1 MAKRKR
7 RRGPNDGG
15 SIDQRPSGRWR
26 LRVRLDGRQVL
37 YGTYETEQEAF
48 QAQARWRLT
57 GLLPA
62 DDPDLAIKEPPSVA
76 VGGIRCDEW
85 FERWQEAKARRCS
98 VVRVGSGRGG
108 ASSTAARDRAQWRRW
123 WSPALGDRLPH
134 TLTPSEVAAVLQD
147 MEAAGRSP
155 NTLRTHWIMVRA
167 LFNWLVAEAVIA
179 SSPVAGLGLSVDPAQ
194 DRVREIVVP
203 DFGFLDLLYD
213 RLKSSQDRLVFELL
227 LGTGGRRSE
236 VAGMLVGDVDLVAKR
251 VWVRRPVV
259 EVEGRL
265 TRNAAP
271 KGGHTRAVVVG
282 PELGELL
289 REHLALRGMPD
300 ASEPLFTSPTGA
312 GFRWNNYL
320 SRRFRPAVQSA
331 AVRWAALERRRL
343 VDQGWSR
350 QDATTRVM
358 GESAK
363 LAKLTPHHL
372 RHTAAALL
380 WAAGASDVEVQLILG
395 HADIE
400 TSKRLY
406 GHVLADS
413 ADNAAARVEQLRQA
427 RRPSVAGVRRID
439 QAARRARGAASAR

>member
-7 RRGPNDGG
+7 RRGLNDAG

-26 LRVRLDGRQVL
+26 LRVRVDGCQVL
-37 YGTYETEQEAF
+37 YGTYDTEDEAF
-48 QAQARWRLT
+48 GAQARWRLT
-57 GLLPA
+57 HLLPA
-62 DDPDLAIKEPPSVA
+62 DDPALAVEAPASVA
-76 VGGIRCDEW
+76 VGGIRLDEW

-134 TLTPSEVAAVLQD
+134 TITPSEVAAVLQD
-147 MEAAGRSP
+147 MEAVGRSP

-167 LFNWLVAEAVIA
+167 FFNWLIAEAVLV
-179 SSPVAGLGLSVDPAQ
+179 SSPVGGIRLDVDPVE

-203 DFGFLDLLYD
+203 DFGFLDLLCD
-213 RLKSSQDRLVFELL
+213 RLASAQDRLVFELL

-265 TRNAAP
+265 VRKAAP
-271 KGGHTRAVVVG
+271 KGGHTRAVIVG
-282 PELGELL
+282 PDLAELL
-289 REHLALRGMPD
+289 REHLALRGGMAGD
-300 ASEPLFTSPTGA
+300 GDPLFTSPTGA
-312 GFRWNNYL
+312 GLRWNNYL

-331 AVRWAALERRRL
+331 ALRWAALERRRL
-343 VDQGWSR
+343 VAQGWSR
-350 QDATTRVM
+350 TDATTRVM
-358 GESAK
+358 GEAAK

-406 GHVLADS
+406 AHLLSDS
-413 ADNAAARVEQLRQA
+413 AESAAARVEQLRQA
-427 RRPSVAGVRRID
+427 RRGLRAPVA
-439 QAARRARGAASAR
+439 QLALSP

>member
-7 RRGPNDGG
+7 RRGLNDAG

-26 LRVRLDGRQVL
+26 LRVRVDGRQVV
-37 YGTYETEQEAF
+37 YGTYETEEEAF
-48 QAQARWRLT
+48 GAQARWRLT
-57 GLLPA
+57 HLLPS
-62 DDPDLAIKEPPSVA
+62 DDPSLAVEPPASVT
-76 VGGIRCDEW
+76 VGGIRCDQW

-108 ASSTAARDRAQWRRW
+108 AASTAARDRAQWRRW

-134 TLTPSEVAAVLQD
+134 TLTPSEIAAVLQD
-147 MEAAGRSP
+147 MEAVGRSP
-155 NTLRTHWIMVRA
+155 NTLRTHWITVRA
-167 LFNWLVAEAVIA
+167 FFNWLVTEEVLA
-179 SSPVAGLGLSVDPAQ
+179 SSPVTGLRLAVDPAE

-203 DFGFLDLLYD
+203 DFVFLDLLYD
-213 RLKSSQDRLVFELL
+213 RLQGAQDRLVFELL

-236 VAGMLVGDVDLVAKR
+236 VAGMLVGDVDLAARR
-251 VWVRRPVV
+251 VWVRYPVV

-271 KGGHTRAVVVG
+271 KGGHTRAVIVG
-282 PELGELL
+282 PELAEML
-289 REHLALRGMPD
+289 REHLALRGMPAAD
-300 ASEPLFTSPTGA
+300 EPLFTSPTGA
-312 GFRWNNYL
+312 SLRWNNYL

-331 AVRWAALERRRL
+331 AWRWAALERRRL
-343 VDQGWSR
+343 VGQGWSR

-358 GESAK
+358 VEAAK
-363 LAKLTPHHL
+363 LTKLTPHHL

-380 WAAGASDVEVQLILG
+380 WASGASDVEVQLILG

-406 GHVLADS
+406 GHLLADS

-427 RRPSVAGVRRID
+427 RRPSVAGVRRVG
-439 QAARRARGAASAR
+439 QAARP